1 MRRRRT
7 VHIGLD
13 DRVEIHN
20 GDHFIALPTGT
31 VELEEGGV
39 ETKKSRAGMEV
50 DQ

>member
-1 MRRRRT
+1 MYYDAVGRPIWT
-7 VHIGLD
+7 TPDVPAD
-13 DRVEIHN
+13 P
-20 GDHFIALPTGT
+20 LPTGT